1 MPQGERNDPY
11 RNFRYRLEIDG
22 ITQAGFS
29 EATVPDTTVDV
40 IEYREG
46 NEPNPATVR
55 KLTGLTKYGNLSL
68 KWGITDS
75 MELYNWHKDVTLGK
89 IESDKLRKNISVIVI
104 DEEGNDKSRWNFVQ
118 AWPTKYDAPDLT
130 AKGNDVSIETLEIV
144 HEGMERVT

>member
-22 ITQAGFS
+22 IDQGGFS
-29 EATVPDTTVDV
+29 EATVPDQTVDV
-40 IEYREG
+40 VEYREG

-55 KLTGLTKYGNLSL
+55 KLTGLTKYGNLTL

-75 MELYNWHKDVTLGK
+75 MDLYNWHKDVTQGK

-104 DEEGNDKSRWNFVQ
+104 DEAGGDKARWNFVQ
-118 AWPTKYDAPDLT
+118 AWPTKYDPPDLN
-130 AKGNDVSIETLEIV
+130 AKGNEVSIETLEIV
-144 HEGMERVT
+144 HEGMERVS